1 MAYALIAGLPPIY
14 GLYAALVPQIVY
26 ALMGTSRQLSV
37 GPVAM
42 DSLLVAAGL
51 NALSIVDPSQYI
63 QMAIFLAF
71 LVGVIQFCMGLLR
84 MGFIVSFLSK
94 PVISGFT
101 SAVALIIGI
110 SQLSHLT
117 GLSLSQKNTLNP
129 IVTFFFDSAYTI
141 HLPTLMLGVVSILT
155 LLLLKK
161 WNKKIP
167 SSLIVVVLG
176 IVWIYFTKQNER
188 GISIVGLIPE
198 GLPSYQ
204 IPLLQW
210 ETLQKL
216 LPTALTLALVAFIE
230 AVSISK
236 TIAEKNNDNEVNP
249 NQELL
254 ALGAS
259 NIIGSF
265 FQSYPT
271 TGGFSRTAV
280 NLQAGAKTQFSALI
294 TSLILGLTL
303 SFFTHWFYYLPKAI
317 LASIIL
323 VAVINLIDLN
333 FARRLYKSQKE
344 EFIILLLTFLLT
356 IFVGITQGILL
367 GVVVSLL
374 ILVYRISKPHYAFL
388 GRIGSTNYFKNIK
401 RFPNEVVLREDLVIL
416 RFDAQLFFGNIQYFK
431 RLVFETVDQ
440 NPNKIKGFIINARA
454 INYIDSTATEQ
465 LTDIIKT
472 LQLRGIR
479 VMFVGAIGPA
489 RDVIIKSK
497 IIKVLK
503 KQNLFITSGDA
514 TDSFDGLCKKTDLQK
529 KLSRQSNSN

>member
-1 MAYALIAGLPPIY
+1 
-14 GLYAALVPQIVY
+14 
-26 ALMGTSRQLSV
+26 
-37 GPVAM
+37 
-42 DSLLVAAGL
+42 
-51 NALSIVDPSQYI
+51 
-63 QMAIFLAF
+63 
-71 LVGVIQFCMGLLR
+71 
-84 MGFIVSFLSK
+84 
-94 PVISGFT
+94 
-101 SAVALIIGI
+101 
-110 SQLSHLT
+110 
-117 GLSLSQKNTLNP
+117 
-129 IVTFFFDSAYTI
+129 
-141 HLPTLMLGVVSILT
+141 MLGVVSILT

-472 LQLRGIR
+472 LQQRGIR